1 MRKQKKIMKQKLVMD
16 KIKSESQHL
25 QYKIE
30 DKLDKV
36 KKDEK
41 TMEQLYKDAKQVIVS
56 KNGSFDYK
64 TVVEEIDSLI
74 KKENKKVVLIAQ
86 NKAMERGITMLEL
99 LKQKNVGK
107 PFSSMIRLET
117 KDYQPCLYIIINF

>member
-1 MRKQKKIMKQKLVMD
+1 MKQKLVMD

-99 LKQKNVGK
+99 LKQKNEKK

>member
-64 TVVEEIDSLI
+64 AVVEEIDSLI